1 MIKKFIFLQLLFLIP
16 FIGISQNLFKAKNH
30 RLEVIF
36 HKDLYNTDSSYHTG
50 LNLNS
55 PVLNPHIQG
64 AQQNHKESLKLG
76 YKSWFGRKAFD
87 QSLAFIKGDNYEFRI
102 DPIVNFQFGSESQ
115 SDGLKFRN
123 TRGISIEG
131 RLGKKV
137 TFASSFVENQA
148 IFPSYIDDF
157 TKQWQVV
164 PQMGHARKFG
174 DSGHDFTKAS
184 GEFNYQPNDI
194 FILSVGQGNHFF
206 GEGYRSMQL
215 SDATFNYPFFR
226 VQTQFGRVKYV
237 NLWAQLFDVTGPESS
252 SLIFLKKSM
261 ASHYLSI
268 DITNRWNLSFFE
280 SIILADT
287 LQQRKMDVSF
297 FNPIIFYR
305 PVEYA
310 VGSGTGNA
318 LLGLSSSYKIKNGY
332 QVYGQ
337 FVLDEFT
344 ASEFFANDGY
354 WANKYGIQLGLKAYD
369 FLGIEGLFSRFE
381 FNTAPP
387 YTYSHL
393 VSLRNYAHYSQS
405 LAHPWG
411 ANFEEYLM
419 HLQYNHKRWEFE
431 LRLHYGKLGLD
442 TLGSNWGS
450 NVYLSY
456 KDRERDHGNFTGQGV
471 AGKLTYISLRA
482 SWLVNPESNLKV
494 ELGTRIRNLDSEM
507 TGTSPVSTGS
517 STYIYFGLRT
527 EFFNEYYDF

>member
-1 MIKKFIFLQLLFLIP
+1 MIRRLLILQILLLFP
-16 FIGISQNLFKAKNH
+16 FLGKTQNLYSAKNH
-30 RLEVIF
+30 RLDVLF
-36 HKDLYNTDSSYHTG
+36 YKNLYNTDSSFHTG

-55 PVLNPHIQG
+55 SVLNPIL
-64 AQQNHKESLKLG
+64 KEAHDKHRKSLKFAF
-76 YKSWFGRKAFD
+76 KSWLGRKAFD
-87 QSLAFIKGDNYEFRI
+87 ESLAYIKGDNFEFSLN
-102 DPIVNFQFGSESQ
+102 PIVNLQIGSETEFT
-115 SDGLKFRN
+115 GIKFRN
-123 TRGISIEG
+123 TRGIYIQG
-131 RLGKKV
+131 RLGKKI

-157 TKQWQVV
+157 TRQWQVA

-174 DSGHDFTKAS
+174 DNGHDFNRPS
-184 GEFNYQPNDI
+184 GEINYQPNDI
-194 FILSVGQGNHFF
+194 FIITAGQGNHFF

-215 SDATFNYPFFR
+215 SDATFNYPFLR

-237 NLWAQLFDVTGPESS
+237 NLWAQLFDVTGPQSS
-252 SLIFLKKSM
+252 SLVFLKKSM

-268 DITNRWNLSFFE
+268 DITNKWNLSFFE

-318 LLGLSSSYKIKNGY
+318 LLGLSSSYKIKDGY
-332 QVYGQ
+332 QAYGQ

-393 VSLRNYAHYSQS
+393 VTLKNYAHYSQS

-411 ANFEEYLM
+411 ANFEEYLL
-419 HLQYNHKRWEFE
+419 HFQYNHKRWEFE
-431 LRLHYGKLGLD
+431 LRLHYGTLGLD

-456 KDRERDHGNFTGQGV
+456 GDRQRDYGNFTGQGV
-471 AGKLTYISLRA
+471 KGKLTFISLRA

-494 ELGTRIRNLDSEM
+494 ELGTRIRNLDSNISS
-507 TGTSPVSTGS
+507 TSPVSTGS